1 MGKLDGDRVLDVDSL
16 TYRIRE
22 ALKVREF
29 QDILVQG
36 QIEGLKRH
44 SSGHVYFTLLG
55 KSSRISCAMF
65 RSSASSVLHWP
76 NDGQDVA
83 VRGGLGLY
91 PPRGAY
97 QLIVSRLYPL
107 GVGDR
112 ARQKELLQKKLEEE
126 GLFDER
132 LKRPIPAVP
141 SRVAVITSPT
151 GAALQDVIRVSGER
165 FPQCP
170 LLIIPSVVQG
180 VEAPG
185 AIVSSLRKASAME
198 DLSCVMLVRGGGS
211 RDDLDPFDDEDVAR
225 AIRAC
230 PFPVVTGVGHQ
241 VDLTIADMA
250 ADLSAPTPSGAAER
264 VFPDRR
270 DLLIRVAG
278 SVRLSKSSVQRR
290 ITVPQGKLLTLKN
303 NMTRSIHYLLDA
315 NGAKV
320 SDLLRASKSSLNLR
334 VTRLEGLLG
343 SLDARIRSLSP
354 LWILGRGYAEVEDM
368 EGRKIV
374 SAQALA
380 VGQRVVLRFKDGAVL
395 GEVIAPLPLGGDVAD
410 A

>member
-1 MGKLDGDRVLDVDSL
+1 MRKSDGDAVFDVDSL
-16 TYRIRE
+16 TGRIRE
-22 ALKVREF
+22 VLKAREF

-55 KSSRISCAMF
+55 KESRISCAMF
-65 RSSASSVLHWP
+65 RSSASLVLHWP
-76 NDGQDVA
+76 EDGQDVA
-83 VRGGLGLY
+83 VQGGLDLY

-107 GVGDR
+107 GQGDR
-112 ARQKELLQKKLEEE
+112 AKQKELLQRKLREE

-132 LKRPIPAVP
+132 LKRPIPPIP
-141 SRVAVITSPT
+141 SKVAVITSLT

-180 VEAPG
+180 LEAPR
-185 AIVSSLRKASAME
+185 AIVASLKRVSALEGLSS
-198 DLSCVMLVRGGGS
+198 VMLVRGGGS

-270 DLLIRVAG
+270 DLLSRLN
-278 SVRLSKSSVQRR
+278 SNVRLSRSSVQRR
-290 ITVPQGKLLTLKN
+290 ISTTRERLLALEST
-303 NMTRSIHYLLDA
+303 MDRSVYHSLDA
-315 NGAKV
+315 NHKRLSALIGTC
-320 SDLLRASKSSLNLR
+320 RSSLSLK
-334 VTRLEGLLG
+334 VVQVEGVLKT
-343 SLDARIRSLSP
+343 LDARLNSLSP
-354 LWILGRGYAEVEDM
+354 DWILRRGYVEVEDLK
-368 EGRKIV
+368 GRKIC
-374 SAQALA
+374 SARDLG
-380 VGQRVVLRFKDGAVL
+380 VGQRMVLRFKDGSVL
-395 GEVIAPLPLGGDVAD
+395 GEVVMPLPPGGDFLD